1 MWNEIPLAQNPGK
14 GFMFSNKKLNG
25 GRIALPLVYGEARG
39 GEVSRLPV
47 HFAPVP
53 ERKRQC
59 PSTSC

>member
-1 MWNEIPLAQNPGK
+1 VNSVLWNEIPLAPNPGK

-25 GRIALPLVYGEARG
+25 GRIALPLLYGDARV

-53 ERKRQC
+53 ERKR
-59 PSTSC
+59 